1 MVWKAIP
8 IYEAL
13 FFPWRSHEVY
23 GMKLS
28 FFSFV
33 ILIVFIFREI
43 SSHHGDEKN
52 IKKHLSRDIT
62 HL

>member
-1 MVWKAIP
+1 MVWKTLP

-13 FFPWRSHEVY
+13 FFPWRSHELY

-28 FFSFV
+28 FFSFD